1 MGQKQTRRNQM
12 VMSALPPKADSRSQ
26 LWSVRFGPKPDI
38 ASCSYSMISSASFG
52 GEAGRHLDA
61 ERLGS
66 LEVDE
71 ELELG
76 RLHHRQVP
84 GLLTLENPA
93 DVDAG

>member
-12 VMSALPPKADSRSQ
+12 VMSALPPKADFSIAVVECP
-26 LWSVRFGPKPDI
+26 LWAKTRHCKLFLFDDLVRL
-38 ASCSYSMISSASFG
+38 G

-71 ELELG
+71 QLELG

-84 GLLTLENPA
+84 ELLTLENPA
-93 DVDAG
+93 HVDAG

>member
-1 MGQKQTRRNQM
+1 MTP
-12 VMSALPPKADSRSQ
+12 SSRD
-26 LWSVRFGPKPDI
+26 VRFTPESGHSPTRSGCLLWAKTRHCKLFLFDDLVRL
-38 ASCSYSMISSASFG
+38 G

-84 GLLTLENPA
+84 ELLTLENPA
-93 DVDAG
+93 HVDAG